1 MLIIVIH
8 TLLVIIFLM
17 VNKELKYCRICN
29 SQNLI
34 KYIDLGQ
41 HPFSNSF
48 LLKRQIKYEKK
59 FPLELVLCKNCS
71 LSQLSIIPDTK
82 FIFNKYD
89 YLSSSSKAL
98 SNHYKNLVKSIVK
111 KQKAKLTDTVLD
123 IGCNDGILLDH
134 YPSNYKNI
142 IGIEPSNTIN
152 FLDKKRITGIKTFF
166 NYDYSKKFLKKYD
179 KPLIITITNVL
190 AQIEDLNDFTK
201 GLENILHD
209 QGIIVIEF
217 PYLLEMVKNGF
228 FDLIYHEHLSYFAL
242 TSLRLLFSKYN
253 LKIFDFEKI
262 EIGASGPALRLY
274 ISKKKSKFRLSKRI
288 IKQFK
293 IEESWGIKKINTYK
307 KFNKK
312 AELIINKVKKTII
325 LKFNKGY
332 RLGCYT
338 ASAKGNTML
347 NCLNLNKKYLQFVSE
362 NNIKKINK
370 YTPGTHIKI
379 VNDKEFLKKKIDYAL
394 LLSWNYAKFFIKNT
408 EYKKRGG
415 KFIIPF
421 PQFKIK

>member
-1 MLIIVIH
+1 
-8 TLLVIIFLM
+8 M

-29 SQNLI
+29 SQKLI

-98 SNHYKNLVKSIVK
+98 SNHYKNLVKYIVK
-111 KQKAKLTDTVLD
+111 KQKTKLTDTVLD

-142 IGIEPSNTIN
+142 IGVEPSNAIN

-201 GLENILHD
+201 GLENILHN

-217 PYLLEMVKNGF
+217 PYLLEMVKNGL

-253 LKIFDFEKI
+253 LKIFDVEKI

-307 KFNKK
+307 KFNK
-312 AELIINKVKKTII
+312 IKKTII
-325 LKFNKGY
+325 LKFNEGY